1 MNVASRTMPPSLSS
15 SQISIRSNAQTDED
29 GDWVYDLYYR
39 EPTELPRGA
48 LGVDAGM
55 GPFGDGVMVGFL
67 AGLDE
72 LLDDD
77 EDPGSDT
84 EEGDEADEDSN
95 GEAKIIVG
103 VKEELV

>member
-1 MNVASRTMPPSLSS
+1 
-15 SQISIRSNAQTDED
+15 
-29 GDWVYDLYYR
+29 
-39 EPTELPRGA
+39 
-48 LGVDAGM
+48 M

-72 LLDDD
+72 LLDDE

-95 GEAKIIVG
+95 GEANITFG
-103 VKEELV
+103 V